1 MNREQRRADVKK
13 HKKHGYTQKEAEKI
27 TAVND
32 LLSRPR
38 RYAAGDKVCLR
49 YEKLVKQPDYATL
62 RAEYREFVENHKTA
76 VLTVEIPPE
85 YEHRCLVTLA
95 EDTHEPKWLW
105 WEGDL
110 RRPDEPDE
118 Q

>member
-1 MNREQRRADVKK
+1 MNREQRRTAIKK
-13 HKKHGYTQKEAEKI
+13 YRRKGLSKQEAEHF
-27 TAVND
+27 ANVQEH
-32 LLSRPR
+32 LSQPR
-38 RYAAGDKVCLR
+38 HFSAGDKVCLR
-49 YEKLVKQPDYATL
+49 YEKLIHEPGFEDRLPA
-62 RAEYREFVENHKTA
+62 YREFVKNHKTT

-110 RRPDEPDE
+110 RRPNEPDE
-118 Q
+118 